1 MVATTMARQYPD
13 AGDKIDD
20 EVTGTGNYPYAIL
33 TIL

>member
-1 MVATTMARQYPD
+1 MVVRRYPD
-13 AGDKIDD
+13 TADKIDG